1 MDWFLVNNS
10 LIATVMKPTLLL
22 LLILIPSIPAQ
33 GQSDTIFS
41 NKNSLSLELF
51 GHGAYYSFNYE
62 RIVINKSKF
71 KIGAQFGF
79 AAYPFIIDNVPFATI
94 ISLNQLTSFK
104 KFHLEI
110 GIGQV
115 YTSKEV
121 EMENSFIK
129 KETPDKL
136 YTSLKAG
143 IRFQNAYNRISYKLA
158 FTPLID
164 VEQSKFIPWG
174 GIGVG
179 LSF

>member
-1 MDWFLVNNS
+1 
-10 LIATVMKPTLLL
+10 MKK
-22 LLILIPSIPAQ
+22 LLISSLMIINLINLQ

-41 NKNSLSLELF
+41 NKNNLNLELF
-51 GHGAYYSFNYE
+51 GHGAYYSLNYE
-62 RIVINKSKF
+62 RIVLNKSKF
-71 KIGAQFGF
+71 KIGAQLGF
-79 AAYPFIIDNVPFATI
+79 AAYPFIIDNMPFATI

-104 KFHLEI
+104 RFHLEI

-129 KETPDKL
+129 RETPDKL

-143 IRFQNAYNRISYKLA
+143 IRFQNAYDRIFYKIA

-164 VEQSKFIPWG
+164 LEQSKFIPWG